1 MVTKSR
7 MISFITLI
15 AVLMTY
21 IDTVSAGR
29 DYCMEG
35 SDAICLKFGDFC
47 CAKITATKDGY
58 TDTYHACASSKG
70 IQESGGKFNG
80 GGWSG
85 TWTCTFA
92 TSLQASKALFITII
106 SLVSFYCSW

>member
-1 MVTKSR
+1 MVSKSR
-7 MISFITLI
+7 VYCLV
-15 AVLMTY
+15 ALMTIAMTF

-58 TDTYHACASSKG
+58 TDTYHACASPRG
-70 IQESGGKFNG
+70 IE
-80 GGWSG
+80 
-85 TWTCTFA
+85 
-92 TSLQASKALFITII
+92 AS
-106 SLVSFYCSW
+106 